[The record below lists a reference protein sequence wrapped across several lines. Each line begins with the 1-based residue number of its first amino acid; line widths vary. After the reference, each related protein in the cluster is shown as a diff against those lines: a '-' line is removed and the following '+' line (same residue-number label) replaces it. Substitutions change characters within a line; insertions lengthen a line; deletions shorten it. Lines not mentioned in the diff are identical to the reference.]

1 MGKTMSLLLQ
11 VHQNRNTNQAM
22 KPKKINQS
30 HPITLAPTVILT
42 LAKKSKKKNKKVINN
57 KKKKKKK
64 TRGTKRKRK
73 EDVMDEDAEY
83 SPTAAAKKQKTDD
96 LNVRR
101 STRNVGKQQIK
112 YDDHTA
118 YGDIEG
124 LYDSDQADKENKKK
138 EYKRVMKKRRR
149 GGIKKLKSA
158 NNSNSK
164 SPKSPKI
171 KITNKNSPFKK
182 EENDED
188 NEEEEG
194 TSYTF
199 SAWLDD
205 IVSDTECQ
213 YMCRGHPKPAKI
225 NSVDYTFEVQTDIGA
240 ESYRI
245 DEGKIKA
252 TDAAMEIVNA
262 DDNEK
267 EWFRLAKIGDIVL
280 CKMDDD
286 NEEWKE
292 HTISFI
298 NRRFDLQYA
307 IRRSMNHVSIHEYHH
322 DDHFP
327 NAELRQKVSPPEH
340 IIISETPEPM
350 SQSSSASNS
359 PSSKK

>member
-1 MGKTMSLLLQ
+1 MGMSLLLQ

-22 KPKKINQS
+22 KPMKKRIVARMLIPRLNNPKKINQS
-30 HPITLAPTVILT
+30 HPITLAPTVISI
-42 LAKKSKKKNKKVINN
+42 LAKKSKKKN
-57 KKKKKKK
+57 KKKKKK

-225 NSVDYTFEVQTDIGA
+225 
-240 ESYRI
+240 
-245 DEGKIKA
+245 
-252 TDAAMEIVNA
+252 
-262 DDNEK
+262 
-267 EWFRLAKIGDIVL
+267 
-280 CKMDDD
+280 
-286 NEEWKE
+286 
-292 HTISFI
+292 
-298 NRRFDLQYA
+298 
-307 IRRSMNHVSIHEYHH
+307 
-322 DDHFP
+322 
-327 NAELRQKVSPPEH
+327 
-340 IIISETPEPM
+340 
-350 SQSSSASNS
+350 
-359 PSSKK
+359 